1 MKVRKTYWLDGVKTN
16 LNNCRKDKHEGD
28 EYEVVQSC
36 WVCHLEKRAN
46 DSLINGYNKIMT
58 IIDIRMDID
67 WHSYISHSMLNTWG
81 RSVRAS
87 NPKNVM
93 VRTVVTPEIFNR
105 YNVKTST
112 YDLLIS
118 SKININLKSTRG
130 TYTYPMKS
138 YQMLLLY
145 SAKMKPKKWQ
155 QGERKGRIL
164 EWRNFPCDVVDENLQ
179 LTLNVVLWKR
189 KGCIILSS

>member
-1 MKVRKTYWLDGVKTN
+1 MTLID
-16 LNNCRKDKHEGD
+16 NN
-28 EYEVVQSC
+28 
-36 WVCHLEKRAN
+36 
-46 DSLINGYNKIMT
+46 
-58 IIDIRMDID
+58 
-67 WHSYISHSMLNTWG
+67 ISFISFFTWG

-93 VRTVVTPEIFNR
+93 VRTVVTPEILNR
-105 YNVKTST
+105 YYVRTLI
-112 YDLLIS
+112 YDWLIL
-118 SKININLKSTRG
+118 SKINIHLKSTWG

-145 SAKMKPKKWQ
+145 LAKMKPKKWQ